1 VTHFENDAEDAARL
15 ADFCRSLL
23 GSQIDKAAELG
34 CLTVTQRNTVTF
46 DDCHAA
52 AVRTVSSNPP
62 GSFKL
67 SFWRNRLYR
76 VLPALSLS
84 ERRRTMVPRRIAP
97 PRFYKF
103 VIGGLMLVALL
114 TVGSIPFFSRDR
126 VKNETI
132 EASAMGTSTQLG
144 QVVGISVEIY
154 DFSTPEDRQVL
165 VEAFEKGQNN
175 GLVNA
180 LSKMRA
186 VGHCSIT
193 GTLGYDVSFI
203 RMIPTPTGRKI
214 RWITNRLLRYG
225 EVYADTQSQSFNLTA
240 GEFDINDT
248 DKSKSTGVLYP
259 ACQLA
264 LDKEGQIQF
273 QLNQNPWKLV
283 DIIDW
288 KGTAGVN

>member
-1 VTHFENDAEDAARL
+1 ML
-15 ADFCRSLL
+15 P
-23 GSQIDKAAELG
+23 KA
-34 CLTVTQRNTVTF
+34 
-46 DDCHAA
+46 
-52 AVRTVSSNPP
+52 SP
-62 GSFKL
+62 K
-67 SFWRNRLYR
+67 
-76 VLPALSLS
+76 
-84 ERRRTMVPRRIAP
+84 
-97 PRFYKF
+97 FYKLA
-103 VIGGLMLVALL
+103 IGGLMLVALL
-114 TVGSIPFFSRDR
+114 TVGSLPFFSRDR

-144 QVVGISVEIY
+144 EVVGVSVEIY
-154 DFSTPEDRQVL
+154 DFSTPEDRQIL
-165 VEAFEKGQNN
+165 VQAFEKGQNN
-175 GLVNA
+175 ALVNA

-214 RWITNRLLRYG
+214 RWITNRLLRFG

-264 LDKEGQIQF
+264 MDKEGQIQF

>member
-1 VTHFENDAEDAARL
+1 M
-15 ADFCRSLL
+15 
-23 GSQIDKAAELG
+23 
-34 CLTVTQRNTVTF
+34 
-46 DDCHAA
+46 
-52 AVRTVSSNPP
+52 
-62 GSFKL
+62 
-67 SFWRNRLYR
+67 
-76 VLPALSLS
+76 LPK
-84 ERRRTMVPRRIAP
+84 RITLP
-97 PRFYKF
+97 KFHKF
-103 VIGGLMLVALL
+103 VIGGLVFLALL
-114 TVGSIPFFSRDR
+114 TVGSLPFFSRAR

-175 GLVNA
+175 GLVSA

-203 RMIPTPTGRKI
+203 RMIPTPAGRKI
-214 RWITNRLLRYG
+214 RWVTNRQLRFG
-225 EVYADTQSQSFNLTA
+225 EVYADSQSQSFNLTG
-240 GEFDINDT
+240 GEFDIDDT
-248 DKSKSTGVLYP
+248 DKNKSTGVLYP

-264 LDKEGQIQF
+264 IDKQGQLQF

>member
-1 VTHFENDAEDAARL
+1 MLPKRITL
-15 ADFCRSLL
+15 PRSP
-23 GSQIDKAAELG
+23 K
-34 CLTVTQRNTVTF
+34 F
-46 DDCHAA
+46 
-52 AVRTVSSNPP
+52 AV
-62 GSFKL
+62 
-67 SFWRNRLYR
+67 
-76 VLPALSLS
+76 
-84 ERRRTMVPRRIAP
+84 
-97 PRFYKF
+97 
-103 VIGGLMLVALL
+103 GGLMLVVLL
-114 TVGSIPFFSRDR
+114 TVGSLPFFSREH

-144 QVVGISVEIY
+144 EVVGVSVEIY

-165 VEAFEKGQNN
+165 IQAFEKGQNQ

-180 LSKMRA
+180 LSKMKA

-214 RWITNRLLRYG
+214 RWITNRQLRFG

-264 LDKEGQIQF
+264 MDKEGQIQF